1 MEIKLKKQNSNLTV
15 YVYGELDECSASTAK
30 ALLDK
35 VLLSNLTADSVIFD
49 LSGLSFMDS
58 TGIGVLLG
66 RYKLIKSRNKD
77 IFISNA
83 SPVIEKIINMSGI
96 YEIMPKIS

>member
-1 MEIKLKKQNSNLTV
+1 MSCLE
-15 YVYGELDECSASTAK
+15 
-30 ALLDK
+30 
-35 VLLSNLTADSVIFD
+35 
-49 LSGLSFMDS
+49 FMDS

-66 RYKLIKSRNKD
+66 RYKLLRSKQKESYIYNP
-77 IFISNA
+77 